1 MPKMKTLFDYTPTN
15 AELVELFGFDEKANA
30 MAYGFSIVALP
41 VKEYD
46 ARTTAEERLLDVA
59 QLLELRGQ
67 RDEAIAIWKQIPD
80 VERQYRSGFD
90 NKAWPVVT

>member
-1 MPKMKTLFDYTPTN
+1 MKTIFEYAPTIE
-15 AELVELFGFDEKANA
+15 ELVDLFGYNEKTDA

-46 ARTTAEERLLDVA
+46 ARTTKEEKLLDVA